1 MSGILWSRRPSDGSV
16 ASIGGSSHGPRT
28 RTTSGGKGVISSV
41 LVGLSKAKSKE
52 RLRNNGTPPMPP
64 RSSNRQT
71 VVSTGSGLSDL
82 WPNEPTTPSSATD
95 TKRSFHA
102 VTIGGAGLT
111 VGDDP
116 FAREPLCLA
125 KDSPAPSLSSFPN
138 PPLRHPRTATGSPSL
153 HPDPGPSRHLHPPVS
168 PKSSTLL
175 LSPRSSRPSSP
186 NRSRS
191 TSASSSLNPP
201 SVGKSPRTP
210 PPFISSVSPADMH
223 AHAVAAEHPWGPDD
237 MAIYDSGPD
246 VDIRSRHFEPDSRHA
261 HEVHR
266 PDDVPSIRRGQ
277 SAHAVLA
284 SGSSSRSPRT
294 PRLLH
299 SASSSHL
306 SSYSQSPPTNT
317 LLPPPLL
324 SPTSHHTGRAGSSAT
339 SEMGSMTALA
349 SGIVQRLED
358 ESTGSDRRR
367 GPPKRPSKSLL
378 RERCVLILFLS
389 LFIQVPSQAIFASTG
404 HCTPVEVQR
413 LFASGPWYLCL
424 PDYEPAFSPIPLSHR
439 ASRCRFMPSTLT
451 ASTSS
456 LANHVQPP
464 RRKESL
470 NALQGSTSPASV
482 ALSLEPV
489 PRSPSSLLESLP
501 RSPESA
507 NRLLEPPLSPERA
520 IRLLEPSAARSP
532 ESTSPPRPRTASS
545 PSRPQTHT
553 YSHTHAHTR
562 SRPPTSPSRHRTFTS
577 PSSPPARYGV
587 PPSPGGFSPP
597 SSLFPHSPPAS
608 LFPHGSPPTHFTTHP
623 NSLHSPPSSP
633 PARLT
638 FSSPAERL
646 SEDTE
651 DLDNYHFAIAPAIQ
665 EADAQSIGFSDF
677 GYALNEDEDVWSD
690 DGMAFHHAGPL
701 SNRRP
706 PPSPTNLPFMAGNAG
721 RRARHDL
728 VYPSGVHTIPMSDL
742 ANLRGLATL
751 GEDIPV
757 GKEEDAVVGRS
768 NGDAVEGGV
777 GGHSSIDLDTSSKE
791 YTPSTQDETPT
802 GSSPSPVNVLERI
815 PSASTGTSSCSSIAP
830 EAVPPRTVSS
840 RIEFS
845 RHARTESHS
854 DSELDLDSF
863 RIKPKPRPT
872 RHHQQQHV
880 KSTQTAIAWRCG
892 SGNHEKCCATRSL
905 QEGHNTGQF
914 KCCAER
920 TPSGKV
926 ARCCASFNG
935 MPCERARVSS
945 TSSASVSDLKR
956 QRSLHFPGLPSST
969 GAASHCTPANLG
981 GGKRSRGFFRPH
993 TSHGKSTSSALMDDD
1008 LKAMIVQC
1016 KPSRED
1022 PGPTTTSSS
1031 SEATVTGAGMGTGTG
1046 TTLEGSGPVSVASPP
1061 MSPVAKQ
1068 EFQTRPIISP
1078 SKLNDHL
1085 KETLEAVAPS
1095 STPDPIKSPVLGPV
1109 RGRSDTTT
1117 TVRSAT
1123 TTATTAT
1130 TATTTTTGTGT
1141 GTDTSGSASV
1151 RSVLT
1156 NQSDD
1161 SPAPMKKLFP
1171 PRPRRNQN
1179 VSLPTMTTSTQAVLP
1194 PRRYV
1199 QSITPVLQPPG
1210 ATRPAMPPPRSPIS
1224 GFGLSSL
1231 SSGQPAFSI
1240 GALDGL
1246 SPGVNAGAGNGT
1258 GTGLP
1263 PPPRAVHG
1271 RTNAQPI
1278 VSFISSRSAPTH
1290 TLPPNV
1296 GLRHSS
1302 SRESYESSRTVRRER
1317 SIPLLRE
1324 MSFLEFEEG
1333 VSEEDEEDLVE
1344 SRQQEQEQ
1352 QQRAEWTRPTLHQT
1366 QSFLDLSSRQSGDT
1380 MRENMA
1386 MFS

>member
-125 KDSPAPSLSSFPN
+125 KDSPAP
-138 PPLRHPRTATGSPSL
+138 TTGSPRSIPIL
-153 HPDPGPSRHLHPPVS
+153 ALVAISTRRL

-201 SVGKSPRTP
+201 VSANLRAHLP
-210 PPFISSVSPADMH
+210 PLYPACLLPTCTH
-223 AHAVAAEHPWGPDD
+223 TQCCEHPWGPDD

-299 SASSSHL
+299 SASSSICPRTHNL
-306 SSYSQSPPTNT
+306 PYQHT
-317 LLPPPLL
+317 LASALL

-367 GPPKRPSKSLL
+367 GPPRGPPRVYSGN
-378 RERCVLILFLS
+378 
-389 LFIQVPSQAIFASTG
+389 AIFASTG

-413 LFASGPWYLCL
+413 LFASGPC
-424 PDYEPAFSPIPLSHR
+424 
-439 ASRCRFMPSTLT
+439 

-969 GAASHCTPANLG
+969 GAGHGAPANSG

-1046 TTLEGSGPVSVASPP
+1046 TGTTLEGSGPVSVASPP

-1095 STPDPIKSPVLGPV
+1095 STPDPIKSPYLARFAGERYDDDCPQCNDDSNNSDNRNNDDDGDRNRDRYVRFSLGPV
-1109 RGRSDTTT
+1109 GAHQPVGRLARADEETLPPETEEEPER
-1117 TVRSAT
+1117 VVA
-1123 TTATTAT
+1123 
-1130 TATTTTTGTGT
+1130 
-1141 GTDTSGSASV
+1141 DDDDEHSGG
-1151 RSVLT
+1151 
-1156 NQSDD
+1156 
-1161 SPAPMKKLFP
+1161 P
-1171 PRPRRNQN
+1171 
-1179 VSLPTMTTSTQAVLP
+1179 TSTPLCAEHHA
-1194 PRRYV
+1194 
-1199 QSITPVLQPPG
+1199 G
-1210 ATRPAMPPPRSPIS
+1210 HPASWRDASCYAPSQVTYFGLWTLEFVEWTAGVFGW
-1224 GFGLSSL
+1224 GFGRFV
-1231 SSGQPAFSI
+1231 AR
-1240 GALDGL
+1240 
-1246 SPGVNAGAGNGT
+1246 VNAGAGNGT

-1263 PPPRAVHG
+1263 PRRA
-1271 RTNAQPI
+1271 RYTDEPTP
-1278 VSFISSRSAPTH
+1278 SRS
-1290 TLPPNV
+1290 V